1 MIPPLSREG
10 DSTLH
15 SGLAPLG
22 QQTNWRFIRSAIAG
36 LLWGAIALVGS
47 SVAIGQGARDEPTR
61 EQATQAQINALKAQ
75 IAQVQRSIERKR
87 GEKDQLQNRLQ
98 KAEKAIAEL
107 DLALAQTEAA
117 IAAELPK
124 LEQLDRER
132 DRLRAEVEAEQATM
146 SDEMRNLWALRQ
158 GGGLRILLGDQNPDR
173 LARNLAYYRRLLE
186 SRGESVQKFEALL
199 VEVARNTEAIQAS
212 QTRLAK
218 QRTDLKLQRNRAQ
231 ALQEERRVALADIER
246 SLTSDA
252 ARVKKLEGDAAQLTE
267 LLEEL
272 RQTLAELDTP
282 ASYKP
287 FSEAKGMMQPPTA
300 GKPSNRYG
308 APRNAGNL
316 RWRGWMI
323 TAREGS
329 DVQAIHHGRVV
340 YADWLPGQGLLVVL
354 DHGEGYLSL
363 YGHNRSL
370 QREVGDWVRP
380 GDTIAKVGATGGF
393 GAPGLY
399 FEIRHEGEPVDPGK
413 WIKR

>member
-1 MIPPLSREG
+1 MIPPWSREG

-22 QQTNWRFIRSAIAG
+22 QQTTWRFIRSAIAG

-124 LEQLDRER
+124 LEQLDKER

-186 SRGESVQKFEALL
+186 NRGESVQKFEALL

-212 QTRLAK
+212 QARLAK
-218 QRTDLKLQRNRAQ
+218 QRTDLELQRNKAQ
-231 ALQEERRVALADIER
+231 ALQEERRVTLADIER

-282 ASYKP
+282 ASY
-287 FSEAKGMMQPPTA
+287 
-300 GKPSNRYG
+300 
-308 APRNAGNL
+308 
-316 RWRGWMI
+316 
-323 TAREGS
+323 
-329 DVQAIHHGRVV
+329 
-340 YADWLPGQGLLVVL
+340 
-354 DHGEGYLSL
+354 
-363 YGHNRSL
+363 
-370 QREVGDWVRP
+370 
-380 GDTIAKVGATGGF
+380 
-393 GAPGLY
+393 
-399 FEIRHEGEPVDPGK
+399 
-413 WIKR
+413 

>member
-1 MIPPLSREG
+1 MIPPWSREG

-15 SGLAPLG
+15 SGLALLG
-22 QQTNWRFIRSAIAG
+22 QQTTWRFIRSAIAG

-124 LEQLDRER
+124 LEQLDKER

-186 SRGESVQKFEALL
+186 NRGESVQKFEALL

-212 QTRLAK
+212 QARLEK
-218 QRTDLKLQRNRAQ
+218 QRTDLELQRNRAQ
-231 ALQEERRVALADIER
+231 ALQEERRVTLADIER

-282 ASYKP
+282 ASY
-287 FSEAKGMMQPPTA
+287 
-300 GKPSNRYG
+300 
-308 APRNAGNL
+308 
-316 RWRGWMI
+316 
-323 TAREGS
+323 
-329 DVQAIHHGRVV
+329 
-340 YADWLPGQGLLVVL
+340 
-354 DHGEGYLSL
+354 
-363 YGHNRSL
+363 
-370 QREVGDWVRP
+370 
-380 GDTIAKVGATGGF
+380 
-393 GAPGLY
+393 
-399 FEIRHEGEPVDPGK
+399 
-413 WIKR
+413 